1 MLESDKNQLN
11 NYFHNNI
18 YLLIFASFLYAQD
31 TTDYPDFINK
41 ENKSDIQF
49 IIKYAP
55 LPAALQRTEKLLK
68 PWLEKK
74 NWSRAD
80 EVIEWARDLFISKD
94 PNFDTEYFDKIRSI
108 INRDDTYRQRKP
120 FFGDV
125 NTSKDE
131 YWPAIYYDLI
141 NNERYLFFTRY
152 NGKHEDIFVSKYNSN
167 TDKWAKGRPI
177 KNLNTRKAN
186 EAVFS
191 VSHDGSRLIIYRSKI
206 DEKDNT
212 DLYISSGVKFTWN
225 KPEIL
230 PEPINGSD
238 EFEGGGFITSD
249 RKYILFSS
257 DREGGVGD
265 YKKKVGED
273 YGNQDLYVSTKMDDD
288 YWSDPINLGD
298 KINTPG
304 AEITPFLS
312 HDGLTLYF
320 SSDGHPGMGGRDVFK
335 STRSNRNDWA
345 EWTEPKNLG
354 KYVNTVANDEG
365 YKISPL
371 NNFAYFDSENQDGN
385 KDIYKLQID
394 SDCPPEIKRVK
405 VKDLKDFP
413 MEGVKVLAI
422 NPISNDTLGTGIT
435 DTTGIAILLI
445 PCLEKKSKPG
455 DGERESD
462 IKDTDGDNIPDD
474 TDNDIDGDG
483 IPNELDSDDDGD
495 GIPDTEEKDIGD
507 DPNSAIPPY
516 LITVANSFP
525 VTADPRPDS
534 IPPQPFT
541 PNQVQPFRHELPIPQ
556 DVMDE
561 LLQTADSL
569 GQDSIHAPLPPNSI
583 KLIWPL
589 KSLDSS
595 HYAYDV
601 VSVYMDHDPKTGKLK
616 DYNCGEQTYD
626 LDGYNHTGT
635 DIMLWPFSWSMMD
648 RGIIQ
653 VVAAAGGVIIDKLDG
668 EFDRSCDLE
677 SSNGEANFVVI
688 MHRDGSL
695 ALYFH
700 LKKGS
705 VLEKSIGDSVQKGE
719 YLGLVG
725 SSGQSTGP
733 HLHFEFYDSDM
744 NLTDPFGGPCSGPSW
759 WENQKQYRDTGI
771 NHVMSH
777 YAHPLIPLCPEP
789 ELIFESNNFFQ
800 GDSLYLTSS
809 YRNILPGE
817 ISNHKVITPSGNKFY
832 EFLTSTDEFYVPY
845 PEIKSLK
852 IPFDAE
858 TGKWTYSIDYF
869 SKTYQDTFLVQEG
882 LRPPKEAP
890 DPIKDVDE
898 IVLSVPAKLPIGSE
912 YICADNDVYFDHN
925 SDTLN
930 TITKFILVR
939 ITDWLIKNNMHD
951 VRITG
956 YSSSIGPKDYNLKLS
971 RKRAYNVKAF
981 FDEQG
986 IKYTHFK
993 GKGEEEIIRDA
1004 WGREL
1009 EDKSRRVKICYRK

>member
-1 MLESDKNQLN
+1 M
-11 NYFHNNI
+11 
-18 YLLIFASFLYAQD
+18 SFLYPQD

-55 LPAALQRTEKLLK
+55 LPAALQRTKKLLK
-68 PWLEKK
+68 PWIEKK

-120 FFGDV
+120 FLGDV

-141 NNERYLFFTRY
+141 NNERYLFFTQF

-167 TDKWAKGRPI
+167 TDKWPKGKPI

-206 DEKDNT
+206 NEKDNT

-273 YGNQDLYVSTKMDDD
+273 YGNQDLYVSTKMDGD

-345 EWTEPKNLG
+345 EWTEPENLG

-413 MEGVKVLAI
+413 MEGVEVLAI
-422 NPISNDTLGTGIT
+422 NPISNDTLGSGIT

-445 PCLEKKSKPG
+445 PCLEKKYKPIEVDKQPG
-455 DGERESD
+455 GEPGSEPGGEPGSEP
-462 IKDTDGDNIPDD
+462 GGEP
-474 TDNDIDGDG
+474 GSEPG
-483 IPNELDSDDDGD
+483 GEPGQPGGSEQPG
-495 GIPDTEEKDIGD
+495 E

-541 PNQVQPFRHELPIPQ
+541 PNQLQTFKHELPIPQ
-556 DVMDE
+556 DVIDE

-583 KLIWPL
+583 KLSWPL
-589 KSLDSS
+589 KSSDLS

-626 LDGYNHTGT
+626 LDGYNHMGT

-705 VLEKSIGDSVQKGE
+705 VLEKYIGDSVQKGE

-744 NLTDPFGGPCSGPSW
+744 NLTDPFGGSCSGPSW
-759 WENQKQYRDTGI
+759 WENQKQYQDTGI

-817 ISNHKVITPSGNKFY
+817 ISNHKVITPSGNNFY
-832 EFLTSTDEFYVPY
+832 EFSTSTDEFYVVY
-845 PEIKSLK
+845 PEIKSLI

-869 SKTYQDTFLVQEG
+869 SKTYQDTFFVQEG

-925 SDTLN
+925 SDTLD
-930 TITKFILVR
+930 TVTKFILVR
-939 ITDWLIKNNMHD
+939 IADWLSKNNMHD
-951 VRITG
+951 VKITG
-956 YSSSIGPKDYNLKLS
+956 YSSSIGPKDHNLKLS

-993 GKGEEEIIRDA
+993 GKGEDEIIRDA